1 LYISGRKRLDLSRME
16 GVLYHLVQFVLIVI
30 LISFFIYLFNKLI
43 RSEILYIIF
52 FAFLFVIH
60 SKKIVREKIPI
71 DV

>member
-1 LYISGRKRLDLSRME
+1 ME